1 MYSPSVNYRE
11 PIKGVDKN
19 SVKMHYVYN
28 LLLAYFMAL
37 SLIFFPPVSVLVVEK
52 PEECWCVSW
61 CACLLMELFTVR
73 SAAQRGA

>member
-37 SLIFFPPVSVLVVEK
+37 SLIFSPLFL
-52 PEECWCVSW
+52 
-61 CACLLMELFTVR
+61 CLWLRSLR
-73 SAAQRGA
+73 SAGVFPGVPVY